1 MSPEDAGIAELR
13 FAAMTEGFI
22 AFRGGPELHDGKI
35 VKVEQDGDTARVVV
49 EAETGRE
56 LEVVFY
62 GVTSLTQ
69 HRAEGMTLYALSEM
83 DYEAPQRHF
92 LFANWDDEDDA
103 QLEVIARD
111 FDFRERS

>member
-1 MSPEDAGIAELR
+1 MSPEDAGESGVTIAS
-13 FAAMTEGFI
+13 MTEGFI
-22 AFRGGPELHDGKI
+22 AYRGGPDLHDGKI

-49 EAETGRE
+49 AAETGRE

-62 GVTSLTQ
+62 GVTALKQ

-83 DYEAPQRHF
+83 DYEPPQRHF
-92 LFANWDDEDDA
+92 VFANWDDEDDA

-111 FDFRERS
+111 FDFREPS

>member
-1 MSPEDAGIAELR
+1 MSPEDAGIAGLR

-62 GVTSLTQ
+62 GVASLTQ

-111 FDFRERS
+111 FDFHERS